1 MKHLTSC
8 NNNVDAENLMARLQE
23 MGIGCESREEGLNK
37 IYLGGTVPVEVLVED
52 NEFDR
57 AAEILKKY
65 EKEQKD
71 FLPWC
76 PECGSDQITVRRVSE
91 KHGPVAEMLL
101 MCTIIVLC
109 IAASFIKIR
118 FISVALG
125 GVIGLW
131 CWQRPR
137 NRDVYTCSKCGREFT
152 R

>member
-109 IAASFIKIR
+109 IAASFIKIW
-118 FISVALG
+118 FISVALV

-131 CWQRPR
+131 RWQRPR